1 MKVRETI
8 FRIGILVLSIIF
20 ISQTPVFSQASFS
33 VKPDPTSTYLSNP
46 YSNQNQ
52 LNPPVRL
59 GLLHPGVNYQKK
71 ETFLGGIFPAKNVP
85 SRRVVAKIGV
95 GLANEFSGFYWT
107 ANKDEFKDG
116 GTIYPMHL
124 GLTLQISMF
133 YGLFFDLGYQ
143 MNKELTKTFAKSK
156 GSGSVNYTEI
166 FTTLNLIPP
175 GSFSVDSEG
184 KSYNEGY
191 IGIGIARYMNKKVEL
206 RGKIADWDLTYE
218 ENFGFLVKAGGQAH
232 KVKWAKPFGLYAEV
246 TLKYVPW
253 KLKEVRTKQDGE
265 WEELDM
271 DMDLDL
277 SQEPIK
283 KFTNIGIELRFGAL
297 LPIL

>member
-1 MKVRETI
+1 MKAKGTF
-8 FRIGILVLSIIF
+8 FRMGILVLSILF
-20 ISQTPVFSQASFS
+20 IYQTPVFSQTSFS
-33 VKPDPTSTYLSNP
+33 VKSSNRLTYLTNP

-52 LNPPVRL
+52 LESINRL
-59 GLLHPGVNYQKK
+59 GLLHPVISYQKK

-95 GLANEFSGFYWT
+95 GLANEFSGFSWT
-107 ANKDEFKDG
+107 ANKDEFKEG
-116 GTIYPMHL
+116 GSIYPMHL

-133 YGLFFDLGYQ
+133 HGLFLDLGYQ
-143 MNKELTKTFAKSK
+143 MNKEFTKTFVKSK
-156 GSGSVNYTEI
+156 GNGSVNYTEI

-191 IGIGIARYMNKKVEL
+191 IGIGIARYMNKKIEL
-206 RGKIADWDLTYE
+206 RGKVADWDLKYE
-218 ENFGFLVKAGGQAH
+218 DNIGFLIKAGGQAH
-232 KVKWAKPFGLYAEV
+232 KISWAKPFGLYAEV

-253 KLKEVRTKQDGE
+253 KLKEVRTNRDGE
-265 WEELDM
+265 WDDYAPEEAEMETTD
-271 DMDLDL
+271 
-277 SQEPIK
+277 
-283 KFTNIGIELRFGAL
+283 FTNIGIELRFGAL